1 MKKKKLVKEAL
12 KHPELYTSGE
22 IAYFKRWLWKKKQD
36 KKTANIYLQQEA
48 NS

>member
-12 KHPELYTSGE
+12 KHPELFTPGDL
-22 IAYFKRWLWKKKQD
+22 AYFERWLWQKEQKKAAKINLD
-36 KKTANIYLQQEA
+36 KEA